1 MKKVLKFTR
10 YKAYMYMTTNPSYVD
25 ASRERTRLGI
35 SRDLVSSCEIV
46 KWRFVFTN
54 APSLFDKDFIYMI
67 LFT

>member
-1 MKKVLKFTR
+1 
-10 YKAYMYMTTNPSYVD
+10 MYMTTNPSYVD